1 MRKYSVILIL
11 FVVSCVAVIAKDKD
25 KPVPQ
30 GDLPGMQGFA
40 LSDSKEEPD
49 ELIFSLE
56 ELSEILKDTQGAEF
70 KEEPQE
76 ETIEVM
82 PVEPIG
88 EDPDQV
94 AEEVL
99 ERILKGI
106 EDKPIKKT
114 PSKQVQK
121 PPPVQKPFVSPE
133 EVTIEPEKP
142 KKKVTKKMVEQEP
155 EKEEIEEEVLEI
167 EPIELWLEEE
177 EEVKKIIPIV
187 IKPPVQVKKPEEP
200 PKPKPKAKPKRITRK
215 KPAEKK
221 IADRETYFQQGVQFY
236 AQRELRKG
244 AQAFERALDE
254 NEEDMET
261 YYMLADIYYQLYDM
275 EKAWKN
281 IQMGVSLNG
290 NRVNPLY
297 KAIQREVGGQYPV
310 PSNVFVTFMASAGM
324 IFGGTVLFFL
334 YKRKGADTVAREEI
348 KQLKKEIGILKMK
361 NDIQDPR
368 VRYYKA
374 LEACENGSTMLALN
388 NLISAEEEFRTAIIL
403 YPQVLHAYLGL
414 GYIHFMQKKYD
425 TAIRDYA
432 EALDVDPNSSTAY
445 YGIGRS
451 YGEKGDN
458 RTQMEKVQMAVQ
470 LDPNFHEAVET
481 LQFLKVR
488 HN

>member
-1 MRKYSVILIL
+1 MVRKYSVILIL

-25 KPVPQ
+25 KPLPS
-30 GDLPGMQGFA
+30 GDLPGMQEFT
-40 LSDSKEEPD
+40 LSDSKEEPG
-49 ELIFSLE
+49 ELIFSPE
-56 ELSEILKDTQGAEF
+56 ELSEILKHTQGAEF
-70 KEEPQE
+70 KEDSLDQPQE
-76 ETIEVM
+76 ETIGVM
-82 PVEPIG
+82 PVEPVE

-114 PSKQVQK
+114 PSKQVQE
-121 PPPVQKPFVSPE
+121 PPPVQKPFVLSE

-142 KKKVTKKMVEQEP
+142 KKKVTEKMVKQEP
-155 EKEEIEEEVLEI
+155 EKEEIEEEV
-167 EPIELWLEEE
+167 
-177 EEVKKIIPIV
+177 KKIIPIV
-187 IKPPVQVKKPEEP
+187 TKSPVQVKKPEEP

-221 IADRETYFQQGVQFY
+221 VVADMETYFQQGVQFY

-244 AQAFERALDE
+244 AQSFERALDE
-254 NEEDMET
+254 NEEDRET

-281 IQMGVSLNG
+281 IQMAVSLNG

-297 KAIQREVGGQYPV
+297 KAIQGEVGGQYPV
-310 PSNVFVTFMASAGM
+310 PSNIFVTFMASAGM
-324 IFGGTVLFFL
+324 IFCGTILFFL

-388 NLISAEEEFRTAIIL
+388 NLMSAEEEFRTAIIL

>member
-1 MRKYSVILIL
+1 MVRKYSAILIL

-25 KPVPQ
+25 KPLPP
-30 GDLPGMQGFA
+30 GNLPGMQEFT
-40 LSDSKEEPD
+40 LSDSKEEPG
-49 ELIFSLE
+49 ELIFSPE

-70 KEEPQE
+70 KEDSLDQPQE
-76 ETIEVM
+76 ETSEVM
-82 PVEPIG
+82 PVEPVE

-106 EDKPIKKT
+106 EDRPIKKT
-114 PSKQVQK
+114 PSKQVQE
-121 PPPVQKPFVSPE
+121 PPPVQKPFVLSE

-142 KKKVTKKMVEQEP
+142 KKKVTKKMVKQEP
-155 EKEEIEEEVLEI
+155 KKEEI
-167 EPIELWLEEE
+167 E

-187 IKPPVQVKKPEEP
+187 TKPPVQVKKPEEP

-221 IADRETYFQQGVQFY
+221 VADMETYFQQGVQFY

-244 AQAFERALDE
+244 AQSFERALDE
-254 NEEDMET
+254 NEEDRET

-281 IQMGVSLNG
+281 IQMAVSLNG

-310 PSNVFVTFMASAGM
+310 PSNIFVTFMASAGM

-334 YKRKGADTVAREEI
+334 YKRKGTDTIAREEI